1 MIVTA
6 VDWDDP
12 DAEALRAAQRR
23 EIAEIYGTDDSEPG
37 QAPSAAD
44 ITAFFVAY
52 DDDGT
57 PVGCG
62 GLRRLDDSHGEIKRM
77 FVDASA
83 RGSGVSTAILRRLEV
98 FGLENGWSRLVLETG
113 PGQLAA
119 IRFYTREG
127 FTPIDRFGYYV
138 DSDESLCFG
147 KTLVPSDPAAD
158 VVCEG
163 CE

>member
-6 VDWDDP
+6 VDWAHP
-12 DAEALRAAQRR
+12 DAESLRAAQRR
-23 EIAEIYGTDDSEPG
+23 EIAAIYGTDDSEPG
-37 QAPSAAD
+37 PAPSAAD

-52 DDDGT
+52 TDDGT
-57 PVGCG
+57 AVGCG

-77 FVDASA
+77 FVHPSA
-83 RGSGVSTAILRRLEV
+83 RGSGVSSAILERLER
-98 FGLENGWSRLVLETG
+98 FGLKNGWSRLVLETG

-138 DSDESLCFG
+138 DSDASLCFG
-147 KTLVPSDPAAD
+147 KTLVASDPAAD